1 MPEITFAYPAT
12 FTADE
17 DGRVL
22 VRFPDLP
29 DALTD
34 GADMEEAL
42 TQASDC
48 LGAAIA
54 ARLNEAE
61 PIPPPSRR
69 RPSGRRPSGRR
80 PPGRGS
86 SASSRIVV
94 CPAEIAQKAALHL
107 AMQGSGV
114 RIVDLA
120 RTLDIDKT
128 EVRRLLD
135 PARTARPERIEAAIA
150 ACGMAMRVTLTDASP
165 GGRVL
170 RTPRE
175 PGRSIHAASAVAP
188 RR

>member
-12 FTADE
+12 FTEDE
-17 DGRVL
+17 DGRIL

-61 PIPPPSRR
+61 DIPPPSRR
-69 RPSGRRPSGRR
+69 A
-80 PPGRGS
+80 S
-86 SASSRIVV
+86 SASSRVVV

-107 AMQGSGV
+107 AMRDSGV

-120 RTLDIDKT
+120 RALDLDKT

-135 PARTARPERIEAAIA
+135 PGKTAKPERIEAAIV
-150 ACGMAMRVTLTDASP
+150 ACGMAMRVTLTDVSP

-170 RTPRE
+170 GTPRE
-175 PGRSIHAASAVAP
+175 PGRPIRAASAVALK
-188 RR
+188 R

>member
-12 FTADE
+12 FTSDE

-61 PIPPPSRR
+61 PIPPPSRQ
-69 RPSGRRPSGRR
+69 RPS
-80 PPGRGS
+80 GRGS
-86 SASSRIVV
+86 SASTRIIV

-107 AMQGSGV
+107 AMRDSGV

-150 ACGMAMRVTLTDASP
+150 ACGMAMRVTLTDVSP

-175 PGRSIHAASAVAP
+175 PGRSIHAANAVAP

>member
-1 MPEITFAYPAT
+1 MPDITFAYPAT
-12 FTADE
+12 FTSDE
-17 DGRVL
+17 DGRIL

-48 LGAAIA
+48 LGTAVA
-54 ARLNEAE
+54 ARLNEGE

-69 RPSGRRPSGRR
+69 
-80 PPGRGS
+80 GS
-86 SASSRIVV
+86 SASSRIIV

-107 AMQGSGV
+107 AMRDSGV

-120 RTLDIDKT
+120 RTLDLDKT

-135 PARTARPERIEAAIA
+135 PARTAKPERIEAAIV
-150 ACGMAMRVTLTDASP
+150 ACGMAMRVTLTDVSP

-175 PGRSIHAASAVAP
+175 PGRSIHAASAVAL
-188 RR
+188 RC